1 MPTNT
6 RDTVREGPRSL
17 ATPLPQILLIALL
30 VLLVAGCA
38 QAQSPSSSGKDQ
50 PSEQPEKQA
59 AEKKPEPAAGGL
71 DHPAL
76 GEKGAPVVMVEYAD
90 YQ

>member
-1 MPTNT
+1 MPIDT
-6 RDTVREGPRSL
+6 RDPVREGPRSL
-17 ATPLPQILLIALL
+17 VAPLPLILLL
-30 VLLVAGCA
+30 AGCA
-38 QAQSPSSSGKDQ
+38 QAQSPPSGEKDQ

-71 DHPAL
+71 EHPAL
-76 GEKGAPVVMVEYAD
+76 GEKDAPVVMVEYSD